1 MAGPIMRRLG
11 LPLLA
16 LLAVLT
22 LSVGSLSAQEP
33 TPEPTI
39 APATVRLTLLA
50 QTPWSSPSDR
60 ELLVRFRAENLGPA
74 PIGELSIGVT
84 LYGRVITRTAYE
96 SSLTADP
103 SFALAAETLSREGVL
118 EPGVP
123 RDFELTFSLGAGLDP
138 DDSGVYPLK
147 VDLRS
152 GFTSL
157 AAIRSSVVFLVR
169 QPEQPLALS
178 WTFVLHHPITFGTD
192 GVFTSDSLEVALSP
206 GGGIAG
212 QVNALLQLAADSRL
226 PAVDVAVSPV
236 LLTQLDQMRD
246 GYEVD
251 SDDGVRVVPPDGD
264 GAELARATLENLGAI
279 AQAPNVR
286 ISALPYSVPELPSLL
301 SGGLG
306 QDLAV
311 QLDRGREVVGAV
323 LGTIP
328 LSTVLRPPGAALDDS
343 TLQAL
348 SASAVSTLVAGPST
362 VAPSPQPLGFAG
374 PPTAALGADGGIVA
388 IVPEPGLMTQLQSS
402 AAGED
407 PVLAAQVLL
416 GELATIWQE
425 QPGVPRG
432 VAIVL
437 SEDLL
442 VPPAFYAA
450 FAKDIAG
457 APWLAP
463 MHTGDFATAFAPSDL
478 SPLAAPAPRQFP
490 TTYVEELR
498 QARRRVDTYRS
509 MLIEPSEAPDRY
521 DRMLLLAESR
531 QYLADPTG
539 GLAFITSV
547 RDQVGAILN
556 GISVA
561 SAPQITLTSSTGS
574 GIPVTVTNGA
584 DEGLRVTVQ
593 LVSQYLRGSPSSI
606 DLELAPGD
614 SQTVTFRVDALST
627 GRFTVQLWLLAPG
640 GRPLDKPQTLHVRS
654 TVYNRIALLITI
666 AAAVVLL
673 GLWARRFL
681 PRRTS

>member
-22 LSVGSLSAQEP
+22 LSVGTAPAQEP

-39 APATVRLTLLA
+39 APSTVRLTLLA
-50 QTPWSSPSDR
+50 QTPWSSPSER
-60 ELLVRFRAENLGPA
+60 ELLVRFRAENLGPT

-96 SSLTADP
+96 SSLVADP
-103 SFALAAETLSREGVL
+103 SFALTAVTLAREGVL
-118 EPGVP
+118 DPGAP
-123 RDFELTFSLGAGLDP
+123 RDFELTFSLGSGIDP

-157 AAIRSSVVFLVR
+157 AAIRTSVVFLVR

-178 WTFVLHHPITFGTD
+178 WTFVLHHPIAFGPD
-192 GVFTSDSLEVALSP
+192 GAFSSDALEVALSP
-206 GGGIAG
+206 GGRIAAQIG
-212 QVNALLQLAADSRL
+212 SLLQLAADSRL
-226 PAVDVAVSPV
+226 PAVDVAVSPI
-236 LLTQLDQMRD
+236 LLMQLDQMRD
-246 GYEVD
+246 GYEVATD
-251 SDDGVRVVPPDGD
+251 GGVRVVPAAEG
-264 GAELARATLENLGAI
+264 GAQLAQGALEDLRAI
-279 AQAPNVR
+279 ALAPNVR
-286 ISALPYSVPELPSLL
+286 ISALPFSVPELPSLL

-311 QLDRGREVVGAV
+311 QLDRGREIVATI
-323 LGTIP
+323 LETIP
-328 LSTVLRPPGAALDDS
+328 LSSVLRPPGAALDDS
-343 TLQAL
+343 TLQEL
-348 SASAVSTLVAGPST
+348 SASPISTLVVGPST
-362 VAPSPQPLGFAG
+362 VEPSPQPLGFAG
-374 PPTAALGADGGIVA
+374 PPTATLGADGGIVA
-388 IVPEPGLMTQLQSS
+388 IVPEPGLMTLLQSS
-402 AAGED
+402 VASDD
-407 PVLAAQVLL
+407 PVRASRVLL

-425 QPGVPRG
+425 QPGVARG

-442 VPPAFYAA
+442 VSPAFYPA
-450 FAKDIAG
+450 FARDIAG

-463 MHTGDFATAFAPSDL
+463 MHAGDFATTFAPSDPAL
-478 SPLAAPAPRQFP
+478 LAAPAPRQFSP
-490 TTYVEELR
+490 TYVEELR

-509 MLIEPSEAPDRY
+509 MLIEPSDSPDRY

-531 QYLADPTG
+531 QYLSDPG
-539 GLAFITSV
+539 DGLAFITSV
-547 RDQVGAILN
+547 RDQVGAILA
-556 GISVA
+556 GINVD
-561 SAPQITLTSSTGS
+561 SADQITLTSSTGS
-574 GIPVTVTNGA
+574 GIPVTVSNGA
-584 DEGLRVTVQ
+584 EEGLRVTVQ
-593 LVSQYLRGSPSSI
+593 LDSKYLRGSPLSI

-627 GRFTVQLWLLAPG
+627 GRFTAELRLLAPG
-640 GRPLDKPQTLHVRS
+640 GRPLDKPQTLKVRS

-666 AAAVVLL
+666 AAAVVLV

>member
-11 LPLLA
+11 LPFLA

-22 LSVGSLSAQEP
+22 LSVGRLSAQEP
-33 TPEPTI
+33 TPEPTT
-39 APATVRLTLLA
+39 APAAVRLTLLA

-60 ELLVRFRAENLGPA
+60 ELLVRFRAENLGVS

-96 SSLTADP
+96 SSLVADP
-103 SFALAAETLSREGVL
+103 SFALAAETLIREGTL

-123 RDFELTFSLGAGLDP
+123 REFELAFSLDSGLDP

-147 VDLRS
+147 IDLRS

-157 AAIRSSVVFLVR
+157 AALRTSVVFLVR

-178 WTFVLHHPITFGTD
+178 WTFVLHHPIAFGPD
-192 GVFTSDSLEVALSP
+192 DVFTSDELEVALAP
-206 GGGIAG
+206 GGRIAA
-212 QVNALLQLAADSRL
+212 QINALLQLAADSRQ
-226 PAVDVAVSPV
+226 PAVDVAVSPI
-236 LLTQLDQMRD
+236 LLTQLNQMRD
-246 GYEVD
+246 GYQVETE
-251 SDDGVRVVPPDGD
+251 DGIRVVPPGEG
-264 GAELARATLENLGAI
+264 GAQLAQEALEHLRAI
-279 AQAPNVR
+279 AHAPNVR
-286 ISALPYSVPELPSLL
+286 ISALPFSVPELPSLL

-306 QDLAV
+306 QDLTV
-311 QLDRGREVVGAV
+311 QLDRGRETV
-323 LGTIP
+323 GTILGMTP
-328 LSTVLRPPGAALDDS
+328 LSSVLRPPGAALDDS
-343 TLQAL
+343 TLQEL
-348 SASAVSTLVAGPST
+348 SVSAISTLVAGPSS
-362 VAPSPQPLGFAG
+362 VEPSPQPLGFAG

-388 IVPEPGLMTQLQSS
+388 IVPEPGLMTLLQSS
-402 AAGED
+402 AAIED
-407 PVLAAQVLL
+407 PVRAAQVLL

-432 VAIVL
+432 IAIVL

-442 VPPAFYAA
+442 VPPAFYGTVAR
-450 FAKDIAG
+450 DIAG

-463 MHTGDFATAFAPSDL
+463 MHAGDFATTFAPSDPAL
-478 SPLAAPAPRQFP
+478 LAAPAPRQFSP
-490 TTYVEELR
+490 TYVEELR

-509 MLIEPSEAPDRY
+509 MLLEPSEAPDRY

-531 QYLADPTG
+531 QYLSDPTG

-547 RDQVGAILN
+547 RDQVGAILA
-556 GISVA
+556 GISVD
-561 SAPQITLTSSTGS
+561 SADQITLTSSTGS
-574 GIPVTVTNGA
+574 GIPVTVSNGA

-593 LVSQYLRGSPSSI
+593 LDSQYLRGSPSSI

-627 GRFTVQLWLLAPG
+627 GRFPVQLQLLAPG
-640 GRPLDKPQTLHVRS
+640 GRILDEQELHVRS

-666 AAAVVLL
+666 AAGVVLL